1 MSFPG
6 YETEKL
12 AEVMKIKFSL
22 KQEKKKSLIFS
33 PLRITLLLLS
43 EIKVCSLL
51 STP

>member
-22 KQEKKKSLIFS
+22 KQEKKKASFFP
-33 PLRITLLLLS
+33 PLESHYHFCLR
-43 EIKVCSLL
+43 
-51 STP
+51 

>member
-6 YETEKL
+6 YEREKL

-33 PLRITLLLLS
+33 PLESHYCFCLR
-43 EIKVCSLL
+43 
-51 STP
+51 

>member
-22 KQEKKKSLIFS
+22 KQEKKKPHFF
-33 PLRITLLLLS
+33 P
-43 EIKVCSLL
+43 
-51 STP
+51 P